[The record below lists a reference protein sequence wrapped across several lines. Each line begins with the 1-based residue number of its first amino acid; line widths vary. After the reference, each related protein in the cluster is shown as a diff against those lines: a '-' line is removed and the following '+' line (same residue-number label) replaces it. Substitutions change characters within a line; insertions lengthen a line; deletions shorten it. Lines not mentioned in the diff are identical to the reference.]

1 MPTKALDA
9 ADYWSPI
16 DAHSFVIMAAEIV
29 TLNLNYVESASF
41 KRNPSRVS
49 PKGAKAALAAAKRRP
64 MAAARQSD
72 DLGK

>member
-1 MPTKALDA
+1 MNPNNFE
-9 ADYWSPI
+9 I
-16 DAHSFVIMAAEIV
+16 DTSTVAIAQPKGAGLIV
-29 TLNLNYVESASF
+29 TLNLNYVDSASF